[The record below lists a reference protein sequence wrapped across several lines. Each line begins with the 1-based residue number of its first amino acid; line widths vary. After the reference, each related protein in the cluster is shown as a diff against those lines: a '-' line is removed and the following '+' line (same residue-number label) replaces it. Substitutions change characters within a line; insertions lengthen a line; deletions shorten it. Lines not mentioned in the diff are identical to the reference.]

1 MSNGQNEASNYGQLE
16 GIFQCSRWMER
27 RNPSISRFSPA
38 RMYFLIASFV
48 RDSIVDFLST
58 ISSIEM
64 ESGEK
69 HSEGRAESARMRV
82 SGSVERL
89 SSYVT

>member
-1 MSNGQNEASNYGQLE
+1 MLAMDGTSES
-16 GIFQCSRWMER
+16 FD
-27 RNPSISRFSPA
+27 FS
-38 RMYFLIASFV
+38 
-48 RDSIVDFLST
+48 FLSSEDVLFYREIQLLIFFPRY

-69 HSEGRAESARMRV
+69 HSEGRGESARMRV